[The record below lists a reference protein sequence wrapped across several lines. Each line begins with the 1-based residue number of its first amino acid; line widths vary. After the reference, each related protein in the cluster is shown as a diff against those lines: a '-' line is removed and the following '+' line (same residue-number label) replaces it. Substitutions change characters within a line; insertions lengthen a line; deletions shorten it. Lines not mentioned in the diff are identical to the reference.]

1 MNGELFILVQNA
13 KNWLASRPEPQVLSP
28 EWQTRN
34 QLRLFIDLLEKDSSL
49 ASLEMAITNLRRY
62 MVANSEWS
70 TEYGSSVSRFCSQAD
85 QIRRKI
91 RNTVAQSPVPAEQA
105 ASTAVL

>member
-1 MNGELFILVQNA
+1 MNSELFVLLQNA

-34 QLRLFIDLLEKDSSL
+34 QVRLFIDLLEKDSSL
-49 ASLEMAITNLRRY
+49 PSLEMAIKTLRRH
-62 MVANSEWS
+62 VVVNSEWS
-70 TEYGSSVSRFCSQAD
+70 TDYGSAVSRFCSQAD

-91 RNTVAQSPVPAEQA
+91 RNTVSQSPAPEDHP